1 LIDHFGSVMSHHSE
15 TRKDLMSL
23 QFNRRRASG
32 FTLVEL
38 LVVIAIIGVLIGL
51 LLPAVQS
58 AREAARRSACSNNVK
73 QLGLALNNY
82 HDTNR
87 RFPPAQSDKAVLA
100 LRATWFLYTL
110 PFLELGTIH
119 DAIDWKQNLVFVRT
133 SRSVIETPISAIRC
147 PSDFVAPAKKPRGVY
162 SNYGANYGAYPM
174 FRPDADGIVFYES
187 QTQIKDV
194 IDGTSKTML
203 LGELLVSPAIG
214 NTYNDKYEPRGCIW
228 DSEQGGAI
236 FSARVEPN
244 SGTADGFGHCQ
255 TSSDQ
260 HWIDHTPCSGASSVG
275 AHYASRSLHPGM
287 VMVGMVDGSVRTV
300 SNDVQ
305 SWQPGTALTPG
316 TTWQPAWLGVWQKMA
331 SRADGQV
338 FSD

>member
-1 LIDHFGSVMSHHSE
+1 MSVE
-15 TRKDLMSL
+15 
-23 QFNRRRASG
+23 FNRRRSSG

-58 AREAARRSACSNNVK
+58 AREAARRSACTNNVK
-73 QLGLALNNY
+73 QIGLALNNY
-82 HDTNR
+82 HDANR
-87 RFPPAQSDKAVLA
+87 RFPPAQSDKAVSA

-110 PFLELGTIH
+110 PFLELGATY
-119 DAIDWKQNLVFVRT
+119 DKIDWKQNLVFIRT
-133 SRSVIETPISAIRC
+133 PRSVIESPISVIRC

-174 FRPDADGIVFYES
+174 YRPDADGIVFYES

-194 IDGTSKTML
+194 LDGTSKTML
-203 LGELLVSPAIG
+203 IGELLVSPAIG
-214 NTYNDKYEPRGCIW
+214 DTYNVGYEPRGCIW

-244 SGTADGFGHCQ
+244 SGTADGFGWCQ
-255 TSSDQ
+255 TSADQ
-260 HWIDHTPCSGASSVG
+260 HWIKHTPCSGASSVG
-275 AHYASRSLHPGM
+275 AHYASRSLHPGS
-287 VMVGMVDGSVRTV
+287 VLVGMVDGAVRTV

-305 SWQPGTALTPG
+305 SWQPGATVTAG
-316 TTWQPAWLGVWQKMA
+316 TLWQSAWLGVWQKMA
-331 SRADGQV
+331 ARADGQAY
-338 FSD
+338 SN

>member
-1 LIDHFGSVMSHHSE
+1 MAFQI
-15 TRKDLMSL
+15 
-23 QFNRRRASG
+23 NRRRLSG

-51 LLPAVQS
+51 LLPAIQA
-58 AREAARRSACSNNVK
+58 ARESARRSACSNNVK

-82 HDTNR
+82 HDANR
-87 RFPPAQSDKAVLA
+87 RFPPAQSDKTVSL

-110 PFLELGTIH
+110 PFLELDSIH
-119 DAIDWKQNLVFVRT
+119 DKIDWKQNLVFART
-133 SRSVIETPISAIRC
+133 PRSVIETPISTIRC
-147 PSDFVAPAKKPRGVY
+147 PSDFVAPTKKPRGVY

-174 FRPDADGIVFYES
+174 FRSGADGIVFYES

-203 LGELLVSPAIG
+203 IGELLVSPAIG
-214 NTYNDKYEPRGCIW
+214 DTYGVAYEPRGCIW

-244 SGTADGFGHCQ
+244 SGTADGFNWCQ
-255 TSSDQ
+255 TGSDEY
-260 HWIDHTPCSGASSVG
+260 WIRNTPCSGASSVG
-275 AHYASRSLHPGM
+275 AHYAARSLHAGM
-287 VMVGMVDGSVRTV
+287 VLVGMVDGSVRTV

-305 SWQPGTALTPG
+305 SWQPGANVTWA

-338 FSD
+338 FSDE

>member
-1 LIDHFGSVMSHHSE
+1 
-15 TRKDLMSL
+15 MSL
-23 QFNRRRASG
+23 EFNRRRSSG

-58 AREAARRSACSNNVK
+58 AREAARRSACINNVK
-73 QLGLALNNY
+73 QIGLALNNY
-82 HDTNR
+82 HDANR
-87 RFPPAQSDKAVLA
+87 RFPPAESDKAVPL

-110 PFLELGTIH
+110 PFLELNTIY
-119 DAIDWKQNLVFVRT
+119 DKIDWKQNLVFIRT
-133 SRSVIETPISAIRC
+133 PQSVIETPISAIRC
-147 PSDFVAPAKKPRGVY
+147 PSDFVAPAKKPRGIY

-174 FRPDADGIVFYES
+174 FRADADGIVFDES

-203 LGELLVSPAIG
+203 IAELLVSPAIG
-214 NTYNDKYEPRGCIW
+214 DTYNVKYEPRGCIW

-244 SGTADGFGHCQ
+244 SGTADGFGWCQ

-260 HWIDHTPCSGASSVG
+260 HWIEHTPCSGASSVG
-275 AHYASRSLHPGM
+275 AHYASRSLHGGL
-287 VMVGMVDGSVRTV
+287 VVVGMVDGAVRTV

-331 SRADGQV
+331 ARADGQPY
-338 FSD
+338 SN

>member
-1 LIDHFGSVMSHHSE
+1 
-15 TRKDLMSL
+15 MSL
-23 QFNRRRASG
+23 QFNRRRSSG

-87 RFPPAQSDKAVLA
+87 RFPPAQSDKAVPL

-119 DAIDWKQNLVFVRT
+119 DAIDWKRLLVFART

-147 PSDFVAPAKKPRGVY
+147 PSDFVASTKKPRGVY

-174 FRPDADGIVFYES
+174 FRSDADGIVFYES

-214 NTYNDKYEPRGCIW
+214 NTYGDKYEPRGCIW

-275 AHYASRSLHPGM
+275 AHYASRSLHGGL